1 MPMPDASSI
10 TAIQPPNLNSLSSMV
25 NLGNQALD
33 MQYKQGT
40 MQSRIAQQAAQSS
53 QAQSQAGLTGIDL
66 ERAQQA
72 NKERIDLQDFMSS
85 PDNWQTNGKIDMDK
99 LNSAVPKIAPYT
111 GAEVLTKLG
120 TLSTNETTAAS
131 AKQNLT
137 QTQRALVSNPM
148 AVLGRAGVQDPKAYI
163 SALQDVINQ
172 NPDNKDIANLAKA
185 HQSTISVLPPGADLA
200 KGAITASQSL
210 MSPTEQQSALSP
222 TALMV
227 NTGGSLA
234 PVVNQPTV
242 GGNAPTITPTGGPR
256 IGTTLSPQAITD
268 PAGNLHIVG
277 GGGGVPSAG
286 GVAGSSQGQPWI
298 NGPQAE
304 LQKGAAGE
312 IQTVRGAADNTLA
325 IRNLNDTILK
335 LSSDTKTGPGTET
348 WQKIFGAVAAPFG
361 LSPTVNYE
369 EMTKFLAQKNT
380 QALQAMGM
388 SVTNQ
393 RQDLIS
399 AGTGSPEYSK
409 ESLQEITKYT
419 DSLNTGLKNF
429 REGLDK
435 AVGTGPTQ
443 NPANLLPFKAAW
455 AQNADP
461 TVFRIM
467 DDMRRG
473 DTQDVEKM
481 KKSMSIIDWARVQQQ
496 YSNIKSLSRFGR
508 LQ

>member
-1 MPMPDASSI
+1 MPDASSI
-10 TAIQPPNLNSLSSMV
+10 TPIQPPNLNSLSSMV

-72 NKERIDLQDFMSS
+72 NNERIDLQGFMSN

-222 TALMV
+222 TVATVGL
-227 NTGGSLA
+227 GGKVQ
-234 PVVNQPTV
+234 PVVNQPSV
-242 GGNAPTITPTGGPR
+242 GGNAPSITPGGGPAMP
-256 IGTTLSPQAITD
+256 TTLGPQAITD
-268 PAGNLHIVG
+268 TAGNLHVIG
-277 GGGGVPSAG
+277 GGGGNTG
-286 GVAGSSQGQPWI
+286 GLPQGGGASSQNSNGWI
-298 NGPQAE
+298 NASNASV
-304 LQKGAAGE
+304 LTDAQKQVTAIRNAG
-312 IQTVRGAADNTLA
+312 QNTL
-325 IRNLNDTILK
+325 IQRNLNDNILK
-335 LSSDTKTGPGTET
+335 LSSDTKTGYGTAS
-348 WQKIFGAVAAPFG
+348 WQNLMGAIGATSGA
-361 LSPTVNYE
+361 SPTKDYE
-369 EMTKFLAQKNT
+369 KLNKFLAQKQAQAMET
-380 QALQAMGM
+380 MGIGSTDSRQALLATANG
-388 SVTNQ
+388 STH
-393 RQDLIS
+393 IS
-399 AGTGSPEYSK
+399 KDA
-409 ESLQEITKYT
+409 LQEVTKYT
-419 DSLNTGLKNF
+419 DALNTGLMYFQRGVNA
-429 REGLDK
+429 
-435 AVGTGPTQ
+435 AVGTGAKQDFSKFPQ
-443 NPANLLPFKAAW
+443 FQADWAA
-455 AQNADP
+455 NADP
-461 TVFRIM
+461 SVFRLM
-467 DDMRRG
+467 DAARRG
-473 DTQDVEKM
+473 DQTE
-481 KKSMSIIDWARVQQQ
+481 IDQ
-496 YSNIKSLSRFGR
+496 YSQMPGVTEKLINLKNLSRTGR
-508 LQ
+508 LPQ